1 MSLNL
6 LNITEKVPENC
17 ENLKILYEIKK
28 DLRNFQLNE
37 IKAFEGKNKEER
49 QLSREK
55 IISQTFA
62 QLSGF
67 YNLKHNFKEILSAPI
82 KLTMFIISTDFRRN
96 MDYFTRFTDA
106 LKFDELL
113 AIIEKIEDG
122 IKIDDKELIKCFF
135 PDNTEETYFYE
146 KFYENYETFLQK
158 GKIQVTARYFT
169 SFLETS
175 SEKYTKID
183 TNELNLNLEVLI
195 RNSAVYGNYFLA
207 YYFFEKYPEYQ
218 KRFSNL
224 YSQWE
229 EDYYFLL
236 DELLSDENE

>member
-6 LNITEKVPENC
+6 LNITEKMPKNC

-49 QLSREK
+49 QLLREK
-55 IISQTFA
+55 LISQTFA

-67 YNLKHNFKEILSAPI
+67 YDLEHNFKKILSAPI
-82 KLTMFIISTDFRRN
+82 KLTIFIISTDFSRN
-96 MDYFTRFTDA
+96 MDYFTRFIDA

-113 AIIEKIEDG
+113 IIIEKIEKG
-122 IKIDDKELIKCFF
+122 KKIRDKELIECFF
-135 PDNTEETYFYE
+135 PDNTEETYFYD
-146 KFYENYETFLQK
+146 KFYKDYETFLK

-175 SEKYTKID
+175 LDKFQKIE
-183 TNELNLNLEVLI
+183 TNELNLNLDLLV
-195 RNSAVYGNYFLA
+195 RNSAIYGNYFLA

-218 KRFSNL
+218 KIFSNL

-229 EDYYFLL
+229 ENYYFLL